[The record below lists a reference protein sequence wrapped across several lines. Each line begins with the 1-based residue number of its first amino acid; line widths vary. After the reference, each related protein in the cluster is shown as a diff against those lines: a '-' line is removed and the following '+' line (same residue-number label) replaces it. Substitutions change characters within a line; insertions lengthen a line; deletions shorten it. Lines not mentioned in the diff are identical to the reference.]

1 MVQGQAWAGVS
12 LLLRS
17 RCTFACEHLNCAS
30 KHTSRA
36 ALRSTGPWPPPSRPS
51 SSEQPRAELV
61 AVGWNVPCA
70 KWYAARWNAWNASI
84 DAVEA
89 LRRPGGRG
97 GVRGTLSRCEGAGR
111 RQRGQCGSGFNLHGL
126 HPAVDKLLRGRSRRF
141 FDLVVEGGQGGGRR
155 ARVVEGGVILRGLGG
170 AERGGAELTSRTT
183 ELARRVSRRCCNVQT

>member
-1 MVQGQAWAGVS
+1 MGLGLGLGLGLVQGQGWAGVS

-36 ALRSTGPWPPPSRPS
+36 ALRSTGPGPPPSRLS

-84 DAVEA
+84 DAVVD
-89 LRRPGGRG
+89 
-97 GVRGTLSRCEGAGR
+97 GVL
-111 RQRGQCGSGFNLHGL
+111 CG
-126 HPAVDKLLRGRSRRF
+126 DQ
-141 FDLVVEGGQGGGRR
+141 E
-155 ARVVEGGVILRGLGG
+155 GG
-170 AERGGAELTSRTT
+170 AERGAPHGDEGRG
-183 ELARRVSRRCCNVQT
+183 RRPPRQAVDTAPIIVVRCLIYRHSAPAVTPFSGTRPIKPRVLPDQRVLSN

>member
-1 MVQGQAWAGVS
+1 MGLGLGLVQGQGWAGVS

-36 ALRSTGPWPPPSRPS
+36 ALRSTGPWSPPSRPS

-84 DAVEA
+84 DAVVD
-89 LRRPGGRG
+89 
-97 GVRGTLSRCEGAGR
+97 GV
-111 RQRGQCGSGFNLHGL
+111 
-126 HPAVDKLLRGRSRRF
+126 LRG
-141 FDLVVEGGQGGGRR
+141 DQEGQGERGARR
-155 ARVVEGGVILRGLGG
+155 HEARGNYCRCTGWFRHLLHCKRTACRQYPISVADDVLSCTAAAFTSARV
-170 AERGGAELTSRTT
+170 
-183 ELARRVSRRCCNVQT
+183 